1 MYICTECG
9 NDKYFIEWNTYKT
22 HLTFEA
28 GEVLS
33 SEDKYVECSDVYCQ
47 VCDALLYTLYQ

>member
-28 GEVLS
+28 GEVVS
-33 SEDKYVECSDVYCQ
+33 SGDEYVECSDVYCQ
-47 VCDALLYTLYQ
+47 VCDALLHTLYQ